1 MSQKKIFICVAK
13 DSYEI
18 VPQIEKFYET
28 PTNTSYFSL
37 WSASNHKN
45 LSGSTDYEKEIK
57 KQLKN
62 SDGAIL
68 LISKGSLKK
77 DGFIKTIEAPEIIK
91 KKNKDPN
98 YGLAV
103 LVVDD
108 CNFQS
113 DELFGKLQLINSPS
127 TALNNT
133 SLKEKENH
141 LIRIF
146 HELSEQMLVE
156 EVNSNKQQEEGIFFE
171 ERKLYSDDLN
181 SFTEVDN
188 FDTWYV
194 PGGVSLR
201 SNLIEYGENNKN
213 FFKDSSYKRVFSQYC
228 LGVPKNF
235 QKKSFLNE
243 EKALLISLKKIM
255 QRGDASPLDPEIEK
269 ELLKHHG
276 YEPNKNILPGDLSPE
291 FNTPEF
297 KLKEE
302 DTFRYFKE
310 NKSEL
315 RIDDEGWEGPQ
326 YAFDS
331 DAELSFYQHIKNK
344 IMNQLNGFTLKFQ
357 GNF

>member
-171 ERKLYSDDLN
+171 E
-181 SFTEVDN
+181 
-188 FDTWYV
+188 
-194 PGGVSLR
+194 
-201 SNLIEYGENNKN
+201 
-213 FFKDSSYKRVFSQYC
+213 
-228 LGVPKNF
+228 
-235 QKKSFLNE
+235 
-243 EKALLISLKKIM
+243 
-255 QRGDASPLDPEIEK
+255 
-269 ELLKHHG
+269 
-276 YEPNKNILPGDLSPE
+276 
-291 FNTPEF
+291 
-297 KLKEE
+297 
-302 DTFRYFKE
+302 
-310 NKSEL
+310 
-315 RIDDEGWEGPQ
+315 
-326 YAFDS
+326 
-331 DAELSFYQHIKNK
+331 
-344 IMNQLNGFTLKFQ
+344 
-357 GNF
+357 